1 MRTTK
6 TFAVAIVVTSLL
18 ATPVFAVQQKAKRQ
32 ARTQDEQPTIV
43 RIVNGIKH
51 LFDLPIVTQPTDLP
65 IVTQP
70 SDLPI
75 VTQPH

>member
-6 TFAVAIVVTSLL
+6 TFAVALVVSTLL
-18 ATPVFAVQQKAKRQ
+18 ATPLFAAQPPAKRQ
-32 ARTQDEQPTIV
+32 PRTQDEQSTIV
-43 RIVNGIKH
+43 RIMNHIKR
-51 LFDLPIVTQPTDLP
+51 LFDFPIVTQPTDFP

-70 SDLPI
+70 TDFPI